1 MSPVL
6 SSPLLRQ
13 FALVL
18 CWSAGFVGYRHAAEQ
33 APTLL
38 VTLWRFVL
46 AALLLLPFAWAELRR
61 LPLRIVGQQATLGA
75 LAFAGCIAPSAKAIE
90 LGVSPGLAALLSD
103 LSPLLVALGCCLL
116 PGQRTSGRQWLGLA
130 LGLTGVLLATGAGLG
145 LGVAP
150 GWAYA
155 LPLGG
160 ALALALAT
168 LVQSRLPAV
177 SLALPTQLFIQLAA
191 SSLVMTVLAGLE
203 GPLHPPL
210 TLGFSLAL
218 LWLLVPTLLGYGLY
232 WLCLRQGSP
241 QAVSGALYLSP
252 PVALLWAWACF
263 DTPLTPGMLLGML
276 FALLG
281 LLCLNAAERDADQRQ
296 MVPNSCGQR
305 P

>member
-1 MSPVL
+1 MPAIL
-6 SSPLLRQ
+6 SSALLRQ

-18 CWSAGFVGYRHAAEQ
+18 CWSAGFVGYRYAADQ

-38 VTLWRFVL
+38 VTFWRFAL
-46 AALLLLPFAWAELRR
+46 AALLLLPFAWTELRR
-61 LPLRIVGQQATLGA
+61 LPLRIIGQQAAIGA

-116 PGQRTSGRQWLGLA
+116 PGQRTSGRQWLGLG

-150 GWAYA
+150 GWAYV

-168 LVQSRLPAV
+168 LVQSRLPP
-177 SLALPTQLFIQLAA
+177 SNLALPTQLFIQLAA
-191 SSLVMTVLAGLE
+191 SSLVMTMAAGLE
-203 GPLHPPL
+203 GPLRPPL
-210 TLGFSLAL
+210 TPGFALAV
-218 LWLLVPTLLGYGLY
+218 LWLLIPTLLGYGLY

-263 DTPLTPGMLLGML
+263 DEPLAPGMLLGLL
-276 FALLG
+276 FALAG
-281 LLCLNAAERDADQRQ
+281 LLCLNAAERDADRGQAVQ
-296 MVPNSCGQR
+296 ASCGQQ

>member
-1 MSPVL
+1 MPAIL

-13 FALVL
+13 LALVL
-18 CWSAGFVGYRHAAEQ
+18 CWSAGFVGYRYAADQ

-38 VTLWRFVL
+38 VTFWRLLL
-46 AALLLLPFAWAELRR
+46 AAVLLLPFAWAEVRR
-61 LPLRIVGQQATLGA
+61 LPLKIIGQQAGIGV
-75 LAFAGCIAPSAKAIE
+75 LAFAGAAGPAAKAIE

-116 PGQRTSGRQWLGLA
+116 PGQRTNGRQWLGLG

-155 LPLGG
+155 LPLGS

-168 LVQSRLPAV
+168 LVQSRVPP
-177 SLALPTQLFIQLAA
+177 SRLALRTQLFIQLAA
-191 SSLVMTVLAGLE
+191 SSLVMLGVAGVE
-203 GPLHPPL
+203 GPLTPPL
-210 TLGFSLAL
+210 TLGFALAV
-218 LWLLVPTLLGYGLY
+218 LWLLIPTLLGFGLY

-263 DTPLTPGMLLGML
+263 DEPLAPGMLLGLL
-276 FALLG
+276 FALAG
-281 LLCLNAAERDADQRQ
+281 LLCLNAAERPRQ
-296 MVPNSCGQR
+296 PEPALASGS
-305 P
+305 

>member
-1 MSPVL
+1 MPAIL

-13 FALVL
+13 LALVL
-18 CWSAGFVGYRHAAEQ
+18 CWSAGFVGYRYAADH

-38 VTLWRFVL
+38 VTCWRLLL
-46 AALLLLPFAWAELRR
+46 AALLLLPFAWAEVRR
-61 LPLRIVGQQATLGA
+61 LPLKIIGQQAGIGV
-75 LAFAGCIAPSAKAIE
+75 LAFAGAVGPAAKAIE

-116 PGQRTSGRQWLGLA
+116 PGQRTNGRQWLGLG

-150 GWAYA
+150 AWAYA
-155 LPLGG
+155 LPLGS

-168 LVQSRLPAV
+168 LVQSRLPP
-177 SLALPTQLFIQLAA
+177 SRLALRTQLFIQLAA
-191 SSLVMTVLAGLE
+191 SSLVMLGVAGVE
-203 GPLHPPL
+203 GPLTPPL
-210 TLGFSLAL
+210 TLGFALAV
-218 LWLLVPTLLGYGLY
+218 LWLLIPTLLGFGLY

-263 DTPLTPGMLLGML
+263 DEPLAPGMLLGLL
-276 FALLG
+276 FALAG
-281 LLCLNAAERDADQRQ
+281 LLCLNAAERTRQ
-296 MVPNSCGQR
+296 PEPALGG
-305 P
+305 

>member
-1 MSPVL
+1 MPAIL
-6 SSPLLRQ
+6 SSALLRQ

-18 CWSAGFVGYRHAAEQ
+18 CWSAGFVGYRYAADQ

-38 VTLWRFVL
+38 VTLWRFAL
-46 AALLLLPFAWAELRR
+46 AALLLLPLAWAELRR
-61 LPLRIVGQQATLGA
+61 LPLRIIGQQAAIGA
-75 LAFAGCIAPSAKAIE
+75 LAFAGCIAPAAKAIE

-116 PGQRTSGRQWLGLA
+116 PGQVTSGRQWLGLG

-168 LVQSRLPAV
+168 LLQSHLPTV
-177 SLALPTQLFIQLAA
+177 RLALPTQLFIQLAA
-191 SSLVMTVLAGLE
+191 SSLVMTLAAGFE
-203 GPLHPPL
+203 GPLRPPL
-210 TLGFSLAL
+210 TLGFALAL
-218 LWLLVPTLLGYGLY
+218 LWLLIPTLLGYGLY

-263 DTPLTPGMLLGML
+263 DEPLAPGMLLGLL
-276 FALLG
+276 FVLAG
-281 LLCLNAAERDADQRQ
+281 LLCLNAAERDASPAKGACREA
-296 MVPNSCGQR
+296 ST
-305 P
+305 

>member
-1 MSPVL
+1 MPAIL
-6 SSPLLRQ
+6 SSALLRQ

-18 CWSAGFVGYRHAAEQ
+18 CWSAGFVGYRYAADQ
-33 APTLL
+33 ASTLL

-61 LPLRIVGQQATLGA
+61 LPLKVVGQQAGIGA
-75 LAFAGCIAPSAKAIE
+75 LAFAACVAPAAKAIG

-116 PGQRTSGRQWLGLA
+116 PGQRTSGRQWLGLS

-150 GWAYA
+150 VWAYT
-155 LPLGG
+155 LPVGS

-168 LVQSRLPAV
+168 LLQSRWAAPGI
-177 SLALPTQLFIQLAA
+177 SLPTQLFIQLAA
-191 SSLVMTVLAGLE
+191 SSLVMLGVAGIE
-203 GPLHPPL
+203 GPLTPPL
-210 TLGFSLAL
+210 TLGFALAVI
-218 LWLLVPTLLGYGLY
+218 WLLIPTLLGFGLY

-263 DTPLTPGMLLGML
+263 DEPLAPGMLLGLL
-276 FALLG
+276 FALAG
-281 LLCLNAAERDADQRQ
+281 LLCLNAAERTRQ
-296 MVPNSCGQR
+296 PEPALGR
-305 P
+305 

>member
-1 MSPVL
+1 MPAIL

-13 FALVL
+13 LALVL
-18 CWSAGFVGYRHAAEQ
+18 CWSAGFVGYRYAADQ

-38 VTLWRFVL
+38 VTCWRLLL
-46 AALLLLPFAWAELRR
+46 AALLLLPFAWAEVRR
-61 LPLRIVGQQATLGA
+61 LPLKIIGVLACAGA
-75 LAFAGCIAPSAKAIE
+75 AGPAAKAIE

-116 PGQRTSGRQWLGLA
+116 PGQRTNGRQWLGLG

-150 GWAYA
+150 AWAYA
-155 LPLGG
+155 LPLGS

-168 LVQSRLPAV
+168 LVQSRLPP
-177 SLALPTQLFIQLAA
+177 SRLALRTQLFIQLAA
-191 SSLVMTVLAGLE
+191 SSLVMLGVAGVE
-203 GPLHPPL
+203 GPLTPPL
-210 TLGFSLAL
+210 TLGFALAV
-218 LWLLVPTLLGYGLY
+218 LWLLIPTLLGFGLY

-263 DTPLTPGMLLGML
+263 DEPLAPGMLLGLL
-276 FALLG
+276 FALAG
-281 LLCLNAAERDADQRQ
+281 LLCLNAAERTRQ
-296 MVPNSCGQR
+296 PEPALGG
-305 P
+305 

>member
-1 MSPVL
+1 MPAIL

-13 FALVL
+13 LALVL
-18 CWSAGFVGYRHAAEQ
+18 CWSAGFVGYRYAVDQ

-38 VTLWRFVL
+38 VTFWRLLL
-46 AALLLLPFAWAELRR
+46 AAVLLLPFAWAEVRR
-61 LPLRIVGQQATLGA
+61 LPLKIIGQQAGIGV
-75 LAFAGCIAPSAKAIE
+75 LAFAGAAGPAAKAIE

-116 PGQRTSGRQWLGLA
+116 PGQRTNGRQWLGLG

-155 LPLGG
+155 LPLGS

-168 LVQSRLPAV
+168 LVQSRVPP
-177 SLALPTQLFIQLAA
+177 SRLALRTQLFIQLAA
-191 SSLVMTVLAGLE
+191 SSLVMLGVAGVE
-203 GPLHPPL
+203 GPLTPPL
-210 TLGFSLAL
+210 TLGFALAV
-218 LWLLVPTLLGYGLY
+218 LWLLIPTLLGFGLY

-263 DTPLTPGMLLGML
+263 DEPLAPGMLLGLL
-276 FALLG
+276 FALVG
-281 LLCLNAAERDADQRQ
+281 LLCLNAAERTRQ
-296 MVPNSCGQR
+296 PEPALAPGS
-305 P
+305 

>member
-1 MSPVL
+1 MPAIL

-13 FALVL
+13 LALVL
-18 CWSAGFVGYRHAAEQ
+18 CWSAGFVGYRYAADH

-38 VTLWRFVL
+38 VTCWRLLL
-46 AALLLLPFAWAELRR
+46 AALLLLPFAWAEVRR
-61 LPLRIVGQQATLGA
+61 LPLKIIGQQAGIGV
-75 LAFAGCIAPSAKAIE
+75 LAFAGAVGPAAKAIE

-116 PGQRTSGRQWLGLA
+116 PGQRTNGRQWLGLV

-150 GWAYA
+150 AWAYA
-155 LPLGG
+155 LPLGS

-168 LVQSRLPAV
+168 LVQSRLPP
-177 SLALPTQLFIQLAA
+177 SRLALRTQLFIQLAA
-191 SSLVMTVLAGLE
+191 SSLVMLGVAGVE
-203 GPLHPPL
+203 GPLTPPL
-210 TLGFSLAL
+210 TLGFALAV
-218 LWLLVPTLLGYGLY
+218 LWLLIPTLLGFGLY

-263 DTPLTPGMLLGML
+263 DEPLAPGMLLGLL
-276 FALLG
+276 FALAG
-281 LLCLNAAERDADQRQ
+281 LLCLNAAERTRQ
-296 MVPNSCGQR
+296 PEPALGG
-305 P
+305 